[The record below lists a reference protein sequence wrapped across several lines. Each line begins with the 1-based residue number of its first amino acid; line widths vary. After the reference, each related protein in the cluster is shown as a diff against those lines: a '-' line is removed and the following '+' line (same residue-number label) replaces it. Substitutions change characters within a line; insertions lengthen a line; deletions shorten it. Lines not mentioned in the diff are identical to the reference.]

1 MKTSRFDRRAFLAKT
16 GKAGVAM
23 TAATAGALLL
33 FDSQPPRPG
42 LVRKTVTGL
51 PDYSVGYDAGN
62 TLSIVYGRD
71 RKKTVNAALKLLGGI
86 ERFIKPGETVAIKPN
101 VAFATPAA
109 LGATTND
116 ELVAEVVRLCY
127 RRGRAKK
134 VIILDNPI
142 NDPASCFALSGVGR
156 AAESAGAEIIMP
168 REDLFADMTLAGG
181 TLIRSWPVFLE
192 PLLQVDKL
200 IGIAPIKHH
209 SRSGASMTMKNW
221 YGLLGGRRNLFHQ
234 DINTIISELAR
245 MVTPTFVILDGTD
258 VMMTNGPTGGSIS
271 DLRPTDTMIV
281 SCDQVAADAFGAS
294 LLDLQIREL
303 PYLSLAEQA
312 GLGTSDYM
320 RLQPLR
326 ASI

>member
-23 TAATAGALLL
+23 TAATAGSLLL
-33 FDSQPPRPG
+33 FDPQPPQPG
-42 LVRKTVTGL
+42 RLRKIVTGL
-51 PDYSVGYDAGN
+51 PDYSVEHGLGN
-62 TLSIVYGRD
+62 TISIVHGRD
-71 RKKTVNAALKLLGGI
+71 RKKTVNAALRLLGGI

-116 ELVAEVVRLCY
+116 ELVAEIVRLCY
-127 RRGRAKK
+127 AKAGAKK
-134 VIILDNPI
+134 VLVLDNPI
-142 NDPASCFALSGVGR
+142 NDPASCFALSGVGP
-156 AAESAGAEIIMP
+156 AAKSAGAEIIMP
-168 REDLFADMTLAGG
+168 REDFFTDMTLAGG
-181 TLIRSWPVFLE
+181 TLIRNWPVFLE
-192 PLLQVDKL
+192 PLLQVDRL

-221 YGLLGGRRNLFHQ
+221 YGLLGGRRNIFHQ

-245 MVTPTFVILDGTD
+245 MVTPTLVILDGTD

-271 DLRPTDTMIV
+271 DLKAADTMIV

-294 LLDLQIREL
+294 LLDLQIHDL
-303 PYLSLAEQA
+303 PYLLLAEQA
-312 GLGTSDYM
+312 GLGTVDYM
-320 RLQPLR
+320 NLQPLR